1 MSTEPAVRVFAAR
14 AIVSRLKAIRRNIEP
29 VRCDEDIEAV
39 HQMRVATR
47 RLRVAL
53 AMFRPA
59 VPPKRFK
66 PWRSAIR
73 TATRALGEAR
83 DLDVRIAFLDDF
95 AGALTDRRPQ
105 AGIERLLLRLKQ
117 ARQACQ
123 PHVVEVMDGLE
134 HSRVLEDIDRT
145 MKRVL
150 DRAVREGG
158 DEPADAVRQFA
169 RHELH
174 RRINELLDFESVVVF
189 PADAEQLH
197 QMRIAAKR
205 LRYAMEVFAEAWDGL
220 LDPAIEQVK
229 RIQGELGDLHDCD
242 VWIETCAAFPDQE
255 KRRFMEFQNSLRGF
269 ARLTP
274 GLEALTADRRARRE
288 AIHRQF
294 LETWQSLAAAETW
307 AALRATVDAHVQV
320 GGDSVGST

>member
-1 MSTEPAVRVFAAR
+1 MSTEPAVRVFGAK
-14 AIVSRLKAIRRNIEP
+14 AIVSRLKAIRQHIEP
-29 VRCDEDIEAV
+29 VRSDDDIEAV

-53 AMFRPA
+53 ATFRPA

-66 PWRSAIR
+66 SWRSAIR

-83 DLDVRIAFLDDF
+83 DLDVRIAFLSQF
-95 AGALTDRRPQ
+95 AGELTDRRSR
-105 AGIERLLLRLKQ
+105 AGIERLLLRLRQ
-117 ARQACQ
+117 TRQACQ

-134 HSRVLEDIDRT
+134 YSRVLEDIDRT

-158 DEPADAVRQFA
+158 DEPADAVRQYA

-174 RRINELLDFESVVVF
+174 RRISDLLDFESVVVF
-189 PADAEQLH
+189 PADARQLH

-220 LDPAIEQVK
+220 LALAIEQVK
-229 RIQGELGDLHDCD
+229 RIQNELGDLHDCD

-255 KRRFMEFQNSLRGF
+255 KQRFMDFQGSLRGF
-269 ARLTP
+269 SHLTP
-274 GLEALTADRRARRE
+274 GLDHLAADRRARRD

-294 LETWQSLAAAETW
+294 IETWQSLAAAETW
-307 AALRATVDAHVQV
+307 STLRATVDAHVQAA
-320 GGDSVGST
+320 GDT